1 MASAITIARWCRDA
15 GFTGDDRV
23 AAVAVALAAS
33 RGEPAAPGGLFGV
46 GTSGDGA
53 AQATAAFATFRR
65 SGWQAFP
72 AHGGPTYWLYY
83 PTASAAVV
91 AVAAEVVAAGA
102 GQAVADA
109 TPVDEVAAFAQRG
122 AVTLEFLS
130 SDQAWTR
137 ISKVV
142 LGLSLLAVAS
152 VALTK
157 AVWFDPF
164 YNFLFR
170 TDRRI
175 KQQMREAS
183 TDVPPIYV
191 EVNTKDKD

>member
-1 MASAITIARWCRDA
+1 MASPIAIARWCRDA

-33 RGEPAAPGGLFGV
+33 RGEPAAAGGLFGI
-46 GTSGDGA
+46 GTTGDGA
-53 AQATAAFATFRR
+53 AQATAAYAAFRR
-65 SGWQAFP
+65 GGWKTFP
-72 AHGGPTYWLYY
+72 AHGSASYWLYY
-83 PTASAAVV
+83 PTASGAVV

-130 SDQAWTR
+130 TDQAWTR

-152 VALTK
+152 IALTK
-157 AVWFDPF
+157 AVWLDPF
-164 YNFLFR
+164 FNFVYR
-170 TDRRI
+170 ADRKV
-175 KQQMREAS
+175 KQQLQE
-183 TDVPPIYV
+183 TGTNPQPIIVNV
-191 EVNTKDKD
+191 ERD